1 MQSVNPP
8 SDLYLKQMEIGPME
22 NFVYLI
28 GSNKTREVFVVD
40 PAWQVDTVLRVAKEE
55 DLKIKGALV
64 SHYHFDHTNGIE
76 ELLEAV
82 DCPVYVNKA
91 DIPYLDF
98 SHDNIKPVDNGHRL
112 KLGDVE
118 IEALHTPGHTPGSQ
132 CFLCRGHVVSGDT
145 LFINACG
152 RTDLPGG
159 DPKELYYSLTQKLM
173 KLEDSTILCP
183 GHNYADKTMV
193 SMGEQKK
200 TNPYL
205 ICDSLEN
212 FLRFRTGV
220 SEYR

>member
-1 MQSVNPP
+1 MSLAP

-22 NFVYLI
+22 NFVYLL
-28 GSNKTREVFVVD
+28 GSKKTREVFVVD
-40 PAWQVDTVLRVAKEE
+40 PAWQVDTVLRVAQEE
-55 DLKIKGALV
+55 DLKIKGALI

-76 ELLEAV
+76 ELLKSV

-91 DIPYLDF
+91 DMAYLDY
-98 SHDNIKPVDNGHRL
+98 SHDSIKAIDNGHKL

-118 IEALHTPGHTPGSQ
+118 IECVHTPGHTPGSQ
-132 CFLCRGHVVSGDT
+132 CFLCRGHLVSGDT

-159 DPKELYYSLTQKLM
+159 NAKDLYYSLTQKLM
-173 KLEDSTILCP
+173 KLDDSTILCP
-183 GHNYADKTMV
+183 GHNYSDKTTV
-193 SMGEQKK
+193 TMGEQKK

-205 ICDSLEN
+205 ICDSLDN

-220 SEYR
+220 AESR

>member
-183 GHNYADKTMV
+183 GHNYADKTV
-193 SMGEQKK
+193 VTMGEQKK